1 MGRVTMRLT
10 AALYPC
16 GVFSSSRVH
25 NGVSV
30 LLNSPISNSSAGR
43 LSSRTLSS
51 STNVFALTH
60 ELPPSTPD
68 LQFPPIP
75 GLLALR
81 VRRGDFD
88 ADCPTL
94 RRWKTRFGGLNTP
107 SETIDR
113 GIELVGNKDSSSTQ
127 HSEAFQKACYSST
140 GQIVQRVRRIR
151 MIEEG
156 KGLRAVFIMTLSDRL
171 SELKRIRKL

>member
-1 MGRVTMRLT
+1 MRLT

-16 GVFSSSRVH
+16 GVFGSWRVH
-25 NGVSV
+25 NGLPV
-30 LLNSPISNSSAGR
+30 LLNSPISNTSAGR

-60 ELPPSTPD
+60 KLPPPTPD

-81 VRRGDFD
+81 GRRGDFA

-94 RRWKTRFGGLNTP
+94 PRWKTRFGGLNTP

-113 GIELVGNKDSSSTQ
+113 GIDPIENKDGSSTQ
-127 HSEAFQKACYSST
+127 HSKDAFQKACCSGT
-140 GQIVQRVRRIR
+140 EQIAQRVRQIR
-151 MIEEG
+151 MTEEG
-156 KGLRAVFIMTLSDRL
+156 KGLRTVFIMTLNACL
-171 SELKRIRKL
+171 SGLKSIRKLW

>member
-1 MGRVTMRLT
+1 MTMRLT

-25 NGVSV
+25 NGVPV
-30 LLNSPISNSSAGR
+30 LLNSPISNTSAGR

-60 ELPPSTPD
+60 KLPPPTPA
-68 LQFPPIP
+68 LQFLPIP

-94 RRWKTRFGGLNTP
+94 RRWKTRFGGLNSP
-107 SETIDR
+107 SETIDL
-113 GIELVGNKDSSSTQ
+113 IENKDGSTQ
-127 HSEAFQKACYSST
+127 HSEYSFQKACCSGT
-140 GQIVQRVRRIR
+140 EQIAQRVRQIR
-151 MIEEG
+151 MTEEG
-156 KGLRAVFIMTLSDRL
+156 KGLRTVFIMTLNDCL
-171 SELKRIRKL
+171 SGLKSIRKL